1 MARRLRLGDPLRFRD
16 QRPDLPGHLISLRR
30 SHQNYQRSGSLTIL
44 RHFIASY
51 AGIGML
57 TDCPSPTLFSLGLGP
72 TNPMWTDLA
81 SETLGIRRSRFSR
94 DLRYSCRHSH
104 FCSLHH
110 SLPYGFVACRTLPYC
125 SFEPVSSVACLAP
138 LNFPRRTV

>member
-1 MARRLRLGDPLRFRD
+1 MARRLRLGDPLRFQD

-30 SHQNYQRSGSLTIL
+30 SHRNYQRSGSLTIL
-44 RHFIASY
+44 RHLIAPY

-57 TDCPSPTLFSLGLGP
+57 TDSPSSTLFSLDLGP

-110 SLPYGFVACRTLPYC
+110 SLRYGFDACRTLPYC
-125 SFEPVSSVACLAP
+125 SFEPESSVACLAP
-138 LNFPRRTV
+138 LNFPRKTV